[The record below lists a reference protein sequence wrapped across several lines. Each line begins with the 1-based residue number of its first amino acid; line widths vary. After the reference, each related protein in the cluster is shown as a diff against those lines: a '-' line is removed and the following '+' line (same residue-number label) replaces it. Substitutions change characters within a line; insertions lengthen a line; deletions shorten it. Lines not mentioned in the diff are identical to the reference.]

1 MPDGAGP
8 PRRPGLSAASSGR
21 RRALARADRMLAALL
36 LAACVIVPV
45 LFSLSQDD
53 VFALPKGIAL
63 LTIGIVAV
71 IPIAVVTAIIGVEA
85 LRFPLGADAIWL
97 LAFVVLNAA
106 AWFSSLDVLHS
117 FTGEPFQYQGF
128 LSVLLYAWFLCIAR
142 WSIRTPRRLL
152 LLFGAIVTGAVAVAV
167 YAICQ
172 WAGLDPIWGD
182 APDRVYP
189 GRALSTIGQPNALAA
204 YLVLATATAAG
215 LWLGVSSMSRRRGAV
230 LALVI
235 CLLLAAHIV
244 TFSRGG
250 AAGLL
255 AAGIV
260 FMSWRR
266 PDRRLVRRLA
276 VGVAG
281 CLILV
286 LALAWEAPSI
296 RGAVA
301 SLWGR
306 ARFVVQG
313 ASLRQHVALWDVAA
327 HIAADHLLLGT
338 GQETYSQVFFQYRD
352 TVLEPAQARLFW
364 GTVPESPHSVYL
376 ALAAGA
382 GIPALLAY
390 LGLITCVIRKLR
402 RAIRAVGPG
411 SRRSAMLVALL
422 AAMVGHLV
430 TDAAMT
436 AEVTSTWLFWVL
448 MGAALGVTRNRES
461 ASGAREGSAPA

>member
-1 MPDGAGP
+1 
-8 PRRPGLSAASSGR
+8 
-21 RRALARADRMLAALL
+21 MLAALL
-36 LAACVIVPV
+36 LAACVIVPI

-117 FTGEPFQYQGF
+117 LTGEPFQYQGF
-128 LSVLLYAWFLCIAR
+128 LSVLLYAWFLIIAR

-172 WAGLDPIWGD
+172 WAGLDPIWD

-204 YLVLATATAAG
+204 YLVLATAAAAG
-215 LWLGVSSMSRRRGAV
+215 LWLGVSSISRRLGAV

-235 CLLLAAHIV
+235 CLLLSAHIV

-286 LALAWEAPSI
+286 LTLAWVAPPI
-296 RGAVA
+296 RAGVA

-313 ASLRQHVALWDVAA
+313 ASLRQHVALWNVAA
-327 HIAADHLLLGT
+327 HIAADHPLLGT

-352 TVLEPAQARLFW
+352 TVLELPQARLFW
-364 GTVPESPHSVYL
+364 GIVPESPHSVYL

-390 LGLITCVIRKLR
+390 LGLITCVILTLR
-402 RAIRAVGPG
+402 RSIRATGPG

-422 AAMVGHLV
+422 SAMVGHLV
-430 TDAAMT
+430 TDASMT

-461 ASGAREGSAPA
+461 ASPAREGSAPA

>member
-1 MPDGAGP
+1 MPDGADP
-8 PRRPGLSAASSGR
+8 PRRPASSNGVGR
-21 RRALARADRMLAALL
+21 RRTLARADRTLAALL

-71 IPIAVVTAIIGVEA
+71 APIAVMTAVIGVEA
-85 LRFPLGADAIWL
+85 LRVPPGADAIL
-97 LAFVVLNAA
+97 LLTFVALNAA

-117 FTGEPFQYQGF
+117 LTGEPFQYQGF

-172 WAGLDPIWGD
+172 WAGLDPIWGG
-182 APDRVYP
+182 PDRVYP

-204 YLVLATATAAG
+204 YLVLATAAAAG
-215 LWLGVSSMSRRRGAV
+215 LWLEVSGASRRRRAF

-235 CLLLAAHIV
+235 GLLLAAHIV

-266 PDRRLVRRLA
+266 PGPRLVRRLA
-276 VGVAG
+276 VGVVA
-281 CLILV
+281 CLV
-286 LALAWEAPSI
+286 LALALTWEVPPVRA
-296 RGAVA
+296 AAA
-301 SLWGR
+301 SLWAR

-313 ASLRQHVALWDVAA
+313 ASLRQHFALWDVAA
-327 HIAADHLLLGT
+327 HIAADHPLLGT
-338 GQETYSQVFFQYRD
+338 GQETYSQVFFLYRD
-352 TVLEPAQARLFW
+352 TALAPAQAQLFW
-364 GTVPESPHSVYL
+364 GIVPESPHSVYL

-382 GIPALLAY
+382 GVPALLAY
-390 LGLITCVIRKLR
+390 LALITCVMLRLR
-402 RAIRAVGPG
+402 RAARAATPG
-411 SRRSAMLVALL
+411 SRRGAMLVALL

-430 TDAAMT
+430 TDASMT
-436 AEVTSTWLFWVL
+436 AEVTSSWLFWVL
-448 MGAALGVTRNRES
+448 IGAALGQTRTREP
-461 ASGAREGSAPA
+461 AWPAREGSAPA

>member
-1 MPDGAGP
+1 MPDGAGS
-8 PRRPGLSAASSGR
+8 PRRPGSSAGLGKR
-21 RRALARADRMLAALL
+21 RTLARADRTLAALL

-53 VFALPKGIAL
+53 VFALPKSIAL
-63 LTIGIVAV
+63 LTVGVVAV
-71 IPIAVVTAIIGVEA
+71 VPVAVVTAIIGVEA
-85 LRFPLGADAIWL
+85 LRFPLGADAILL
-97 LAFVVLNAA
+97 LAFVALNAA

-117 FTGEPFQYQGF
+117 LTGEPFQYQGF

-152 LLFGAIVTGAVAVAV
+152 LLFGAIVTGAVVVAI

-172 WAGLDPIWGD
+172 WAGLDPIWD

-189 GRALSTIGQPNALAA
+189 GRALSTIGQPNALAS
-204 YLVLATATAAG
+204 YLVLATAAAAG
-215 LWLGVSSMSRRRGAV
+215 LWVGVSGASRRRRAV

-266 PDRRLVRRLA
+266 PHRRLVRRLA
-276 VGVAG
+276 VGVIAS
-281 CLILV
+281 LILV
-286 LALAWEAPSI
+286 LALAWEVPPVRAAA
-296 RGAVA
+296 R

-306 ARFVVQG
+306 ARPIVQG
-313 ASLRQHVALWDVAA
+313 ASLRQHVALWSVAV
-327 HIAADHLLLGT
+327 HIAADHPLLGT
-338 GQETYSQVFFQYRD
+338 GQETYSQVFFFYRD
-352 TVLEPAQARLFW
+352 TVLPPAQARLFW
-364 GTVPESPHSVYL
+364 GIVPESPHNVYL

-382 GIPALLAY
+382 GVPALLAY
-390 LGLITCVIRKLR
+390 LGLITCVMRRLR
-402 RAIRAVGPG
+402 RAVRAATPG
-411 SRRSAMLVALL
+411 SRRGAMLVALL

-430 TDAAMT
+430 TDASMT
-436 AEVTSTWLFWVL
+436 AEVTSSWLFWVL
-448 MGAALGVTRNRES
+448 MGAALGLTRIREP
-461 ASGAREGSAPA
+461 ALAARKGSAPA